1 MSGGFCSPASGGRMV
16 GVTGQTMR
24 GHCKRHIG
32 FGVPAGAVQWRI
44 PVIHIERMLK
54 GESVEQ
60 IARNPSIPAERCSP
74 EIADALYEAPQVDE
88 AAA

>member
-1 MSGGFCSPASGGRMV
+1 MAGGFCSPASGGRMV

-44 PVIHIERMLK
+44 PVAHIDRMLK

-74 EIADALYEAPQVDE
+74 AEK
-88 AAA
+88 AA

>member
-1 MSGGFCSPASGGRMV
+1 
-16 GVTGQTMR
+16 VTGETIR
-24 GHCKRHIG
+24 SHCKRHPG
-32 FGVPAGAVQWRI
+32 FGVRAGVVQWRV
-44 PVIHIERMLK
+44 PVAHIDRMLK
-54 GESVEQ
+54 GESVEE